1 MTRVALRIKD
11 LPEAGRPRERM
22 LAAGAEALSEAE
34 LVAILLGT
42 GDGERSALGL
52 AEQLLAHFAAPED
65 TTGLRGLAAT
75 APEELLG
82 VPGVGPAKAA
92 RLLAALE
99 LGTRRAAL
107 GRADR
112 PTVSSPRDAYRLL
125 APRLAGLDREHFVA
139 ILLDS
144 KHQLLG
150 VELVAVGSL
159 NATIVHPRE
168 LFKEAIRKSAAA
180 MLLAHN
186 HPSGDPTPSREDLA
200 LTRQL
205 MEGSAILGM
214 KILDHL
220 IVGDG
225 RYESLRETSGLWT
238 EFPCHQ

>member
-11 LPEAGRPRERM
+11 LPAAGRPRERM
-22 LAAGAEALSEAE
+22 LASGPRALTESE

-52 AEQLLAHFAAPED
+52 AEQLLAHFAEPED
-65 TTGLRGLAAT
+65 ATGLRGLAAT
-75 APEELLG
+75 PPEELLA

-99 LGTRRAAL
+99 LGARRSAL
-107 GRADR
+107 GSAEH
-112 PTVSSPRDAYRLL
+112 PIVSSPQDAFRLL
-125 APRLAGLDREHFVA
+125 APRFAGLDREHFVA

-144 KHQLLG
+144 KHQVLG
-150 VELVAVGSL
+150 LELVAIGSL

-168 LFKEAIRKSAAA
+168 LFKSAIRKSAAA
-180 MLLAHN
+180 LLLAHN
-186 HPSGDPTPSREDLA
+186 HPSGDPTASREDLA

-220 IVGDG
+220 VVGDG

-238 EFPCHQ
+238 EFPFHQ